1 MIEIAKNA
9 ASDCQVIW
17 EFAKIIA
24 EHCTDQKYVVKN
36 FFISRKNYINIQ
48 CISSFG
54 AKIDNF
60 LNIPLS

>member
-36 FFISRKNYINIQ
+36 KLFYFPQKLYKYSM
-48 CISSFG
+48 
-54 AKIDNF
+54 F
-60 LNIPLS
+60 LLFWSQN